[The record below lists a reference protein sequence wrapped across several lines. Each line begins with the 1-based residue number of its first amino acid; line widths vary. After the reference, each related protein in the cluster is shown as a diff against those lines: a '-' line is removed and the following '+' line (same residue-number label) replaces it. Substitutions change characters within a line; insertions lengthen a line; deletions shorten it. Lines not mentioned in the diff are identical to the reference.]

1 MEGSHEDST
10 AQDLALAAHSDGK
23 RAASQDPGAMSQ
35 SAQEQAYLVAQA
47 ASLAEI
53 KKRRKE

>member
-10 AQDLALAAHSDGK
+10 AQDLALAAHSEGK

-35 SAQEQAYLVAQA
+35 SA
-47 ASLAEI
+47 
-53 KKRRKE
+53 

>member
-1 MEGSHEDST
+1 MEASHDDST
-10 AQDLALAAHSDGK
+10 AQDIAHAAHSDGK

-35 SAQEQAYLVAQA
+35 SQQEAAYLVAQA